1 MIFFSFAFGLS
12 VNGNDRLFML
22 SFKNYLGMERVKWF
36 CDSWGYSYQ
45 FDIDVGRVKKM
56 CIL

>member
-1 MIFFSFAFGLS
+1 M
-12 VNGNDRLFML
+12 NGNDRLFML

-36 CDSWGYSYQ
+36 FDSWVYQ